1 MPRYIIIGDH
11 PVDQLSSLNN
21 IRRKLKPHGRGDA
34 SAAVAIIFRE
44 NKREPELLL
53 VKRAEVPGD
62 PWSGD
67 MAFPGGKRGPQDRD
81 IRDTVAREVKE
92 ETNIDLGS
100 DLYLGSM
107 DSVFSMVRPDLAIL
121 PLVFL
126 QVSEPEI
133 RINDELTS
141 FHWASFNNLEGSR
154 GTAMV
159 KARDVPAFHVEGEV
173 IWGLTYRIIENLLEL
188 ARKN

>member
-1 MPRYIIIGDH
+1 MLRYIIIGDH
-11 PVDQLSSLNN
+11 PVDPSSSLNN
-21 IRRKLKPHGRGDA
+21 IRRKLKPYGRGDA

-44 NKREPELLL
+44 NKGEPELLL

-67 MAFPGGKRGPQDRD
+67 MAFPGGKRSPQDRD

-100 DLYLGSM
+100 DLFLGSM
-107 DSVFSMVRPDLAIL
+107 DPVFSMVRPDLAIL

-126 QVSEPEI
+126 QESETDI
-133 RINDELTS
+133 KINDELTS
-141 FHWASFNNLEGSR
+141 FHWASFNNLGGSR

-159 KARDVPAFHVEGEV
+159 KARDVPVLHVEGEV
-173 IWGLTYRIIENLLEL
+173 IWGLTYRIIVNLLEL
-188 ARKN
+188 AREG